1 MEQKVIQE
9 LSTAELKER
18 LEEERKQ
25 LIRLRLN
32 HAVSPLENPNKI
44 KAYKTIVARM
54 LTELRK
60 RELKGGEEKSNE
72 DEQQNN
78 K

>member
-1 MEQKVIQE
+1 MKQEVIRE
-9 LSTAELKER
+9 LSTAEIIER

-25 LIRLRLN
+25 LTKLKLN

-44 KAYKTIVARM
+44 KSYRRTIARM
-54 LTELRK
+54 LTELHNRK
-60 RELKGGEEKSNE
+60 ANE
-72 DEQQNN
+72 AAAAQGKATVNN